1 VRANPARA
9 RPAPCELSAVRT
21 LASIAITL
29 ALAYLALCAL
39 LFAFQRS
46 LIWIPQPPR
55 SAPWAE
61 TLLLERDS
69 VQVRITTHAGD
80 GPHALLYFGGNAEA
94 VAGSLPELRQV
105 FPDHALYLL
114 NYRGYGG
121 SGGRPSEAA
130 VVADALAL
138 HDLVRA
144 RHPNVTVLGR
154 SLGTGVAIQ
163 VAAARPVSR
172 LVLVTPFESLVSLG
186 ERLIPFVPVRWL
198 LRDRFESGL
207 HATGVRAP
215 TLVLLAEHDEVIPR
229 ASSEALVRRF
239 APGVASVVVLQGA
252 RHNNLS
258 LKPAL
263 VALPR
268 EPR

>member
-1 VRANPARA
+1 M
-9 RPAPCELSAVRT
+9 RT
-21 LASIAITL
+21 IGSIAATV
-29 ALAYLALCAL
+29 ALAYLALCLL
-39 LFAFQRS
+39 LFVFQRS

-55 SAPWAE
+55 PVAGAA
-61 TLLLERDS
+61 TMVLERDA
-69 VQVRITTHAGD
+69 VQVRVTTHPAD

-94 VAGSLPELRQV
+94 VAFSLPELRQA

-144 RHPNVTVLGR
+144 RHPQVTVMGR

-172 LVLVTPFESLVSLG
+172 LVLVTPFESLVDLG
-186 ERLIPFVPVRWL
+186 QRLFPFVPVRWL
-198 LRDRFESGL
+198 LRDRFESGH
-207 HATGVRAP
+207 HAAGVRAP
-215 TLVLLAEHDEVIPR
+215 TLVLLAERDEVIPR
-229 ASSEALVRRF
+229 ASSQALVARF
-239 APGVASVVVLQGA
+239 APGVASVVVLPGVG
-252 RHNNLS
+252 HNDLS

-263 VALPR
+263 VAFPR